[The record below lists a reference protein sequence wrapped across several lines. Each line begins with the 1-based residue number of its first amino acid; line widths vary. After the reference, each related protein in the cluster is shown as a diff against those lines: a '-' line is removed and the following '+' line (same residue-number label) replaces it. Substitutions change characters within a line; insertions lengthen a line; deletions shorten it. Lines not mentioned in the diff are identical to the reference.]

1 MRLALYRPDI
11 HTNVA
16 ALMRHCACLGVPL
29 DIIGPTGFV
38 WDEEK
43 VRRVVM
49 DYEQHL
55 DYVRHDSWEAF
66 MSQRRGRLVLFTT
79 KAVQGYTDVEYR
91 PDDILLMGRES
102 AGVPPS
108 VHDAADERVTIPMRD
123 GPRSL
128 NLAMAA
134 AMAVGE
140 GLRQTQCRSQSNQ
153 DRISP

>member
-29 DIIGPTGFV
+29 DIIGPTGFE
-38 WDEEK
+38 WDEAR

-55 DYVRHDSWEAF
+55 EYVRHESWEAF
-66 MSQRRGRLVLFTT
+66 VAQKGNARLVLFTT
-79 KAVQGYTDVEYR
+79 KATMSYTDFAYR

-108 VHDAADERVTIPMRD
+108 VHNSVEARVTIPMRE

-140 GLRQTQCRSQSNQ
+140 GLRQ
-153 DRISP
+153 ISLTCGAHQP

>member
-11 HTNVA
+11 HLNVA
-16 ALMRHCACLGVPL
+16 ALMRHCACLDVPL

-38 WDEEK
+38 WDEAK
-43 VRRVVM
+43 VKRVVM

-55 DYVRHDSWEAF
+55 TYTRHENWAAF
-66 MSQRRGRLVLFTT
+66 LAQRKGRLVLFTT
-79 KAVQGYTDVEYR
+79 KATQNYTDFVYQ

-108 VHDAADERVTIPMRD
+108 VHELVDAAVSIKMQP

-128 NLAMAA
+128 NLAMSA

-140 GLRQTQCRSQSNQ
+140 GLRQVRRLSARPDS
-153 DRISP
+153 R

>member
-29 DIIGPTGFV
+29 DIIGPTGFE
-38 WDEEK
+38 WDEAR

-55 DYVRHDSWEAF
+55 EYVRHESWESFSA
-66 MSQRRGRLVLFTT
+66 RRKGRLVLFTT
-79 KAVQGYTDVEYR
+79 KATMSYTDFAYR

-108 VHDAADERVTIPMRD
+108 VHNSVEARVTIPMRE

-140 GLRQTQCRSQSNQ
+140 GLRQ
-153 DRISP
+153 ISLTCGVHQP

>member
-11 HTNVA
+11 HLNVA
-16 ALMRHCACLGVPL
+16 ALMRHCACLDVPL

-38 WDEEK
+38 WDEAK
-43 VRRVVM
+43 VKRVVM

-55 DYVRHDSWEAF
+55 DYTRHESWEAF
-66 MSQRRGRLVLFTT
+66 MAQRQGRLVLFTT
-79 KAVQGYTDVEYR
+79 KATQGYTEFEYR

-108 VHDAADERVTIPMRD
+108 VHAAVDAAVTIKMRQ

-140 GLRQTQCRSQSNQ
+140 GLRQ
-153 DRISP
+153 IS

>member
-29 DIIGPTGFV
+29 DIIGPTGFK

-55 DYVRHDSWEAF
+55 NYERYENWDAYMQARAQNGW
-66 MSQRRGRLVLFTT
+66 GRLVLFTT
-79 KAVQGYTDVEYR
+79 KGSEDYTRAGYEVN
-91 PDDILLMGRES
+91 DILLMGRES

-108 VHDAADERVTIPMRD
+108 VHEAADLRVTIPMIP

-140 GLRQTQCRSQSNQ
+140 VLRQTRWQVEV
-153 DRISP
+153 

>member
-11 HTNVA
+11 HLNVA

-29 DIIGPTGFV
+29 DLIGPMGFV
-38 WDEEK
+38 WDEAK

-49 DYEQHL
+49 DYTQYL
-55 DYVRHDSWEAF
+55 TYTRHESWEAF
-66 MSQRRGRLVLFTT
+66 LATRGSARLVLFTT
-79 KAVQGYTDVEYR
+79 KATQSYSDFTYK

-108 VHDAADERVTIPMRD
+108 VHEMVDAAVTIPMRAD

-128 NLAMAA
+128 NLAMSA
-134 AMAVGE
+134 AMALGE
-140 GLRQTQCRSQSNQ
+140 GLRQCPLGPS
-153 DRISP
+153 

>member
-29 DIIGPTGFV
+29 DIIGPTGFE
-38 WDEEK
+38 WDEAK

-55 DYVRHDSWEAF
+55 EYVRHESWEKFVAHKG
-66 MSQRRGRLVLFTT
+66 SARLVLFTT
-79 KAVQGYTDVEYR
+79 QATQSYTDLAYQ

-108 VHDAADERVTIPMRD
+108 VHNSVEARVTIPMRE

-140 GLRQTQCRSQSNQ
+140 GLRQSCGRG
-153 DRISP
+153 